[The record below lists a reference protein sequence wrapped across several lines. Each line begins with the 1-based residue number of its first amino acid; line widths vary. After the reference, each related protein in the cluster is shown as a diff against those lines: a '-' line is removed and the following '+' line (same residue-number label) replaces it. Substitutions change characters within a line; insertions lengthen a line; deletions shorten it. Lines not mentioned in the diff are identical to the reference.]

1 MLLHRVT
8 AFFLSEIFTSTP
20 GNKTVENSLSVLRF
34 NSISPM
40 KKGLLLLSLTLILP
54 AAAIAQKELPI
65 NENDDLIQFSGI
77 TITADSLNPVPYAK
91 IYDVSSRRGTATDV
105 NGYFSFVAHKKD
117 TILFTALGYKPV
129 HFFIPDT
136 ITKNRYS
143 LIQLM
148 SADTLTLAEA
158 IIFPWPTY
166 EDFKRAFLETKIPD
180 DDLEIARKN
189 LLAAD
194 IRMMAED
201 YPMDA
206 NMNYRNF
213 IDGQT
218 SKLYY
223 FGQQQPF
230 NFLNPFAWAQFI
242 KAWKDGKFK
251 QKSERLK

>member
-1 MLLHRVT
+1 
-8 AFFLSEIFTSTP
+8 
-20 GNKTVENSLSVLRF
+20 
-34 NSISPM
+34 M
-40 KKGLLLLSLTLILP
+40 KNCLLLLYLIVTIPL
-54 AAAIAQKELPI
+54 AGTAQNTTAD
-65 NENDDLIQFSGI
+65 NENGHLVQFSGI
-77 TITADSLNPVPYAK
+77 TITADSLNPVPFAK
-91 IYDVSSRRGTATDV
+91 IFDVSSRRGTTTDAT
-105 NGYFSFVAHKKD
+105 GYFSFVAHIND
-117 TILFTALGYKPV
+117 TILFKALGYKPV
-129 HFFIPDT
+129 YFVIPDT
-136 ITKNRYS
+136 ITKQRYS

-148 SADTLTLAEA
+148 SSDTLTLAEA

-166 EDFKRAFLETKIPD
+166 EDFKKAFLETKIPD

-206 NMNYRNF
+206 NMNYRNY

-242 KAWKDGKFK
+242 KAWKEGKFK

>member
-1 MLLHRVT
+1 M
-8 AFFLSEIFTSTP
+8 
-20 GNKTVENSLSVLRF
+20 KKSLSCLF
-34 NSISPM
+34 TLFLCSFFCNAIQAQEQQDNSN
-40 KKGLLLLSLTLILP
+40 LV
-54 AAAIAQKELPI
+54 
-65 NENDDLIQFSGI
+65 QFSGI

-91 IYDVSSRRGTATDV
+91 IVDVGSHRGTNSDV

-117 TILFTALGYKPV
+117 TVVFTALGFKPAS
-129 HFFIPDT
+129 FIIPDT
-136 ITKNRYS
+136 ITKQRYS

-148 SADTLTLAEA
+148 TADTLTLAA
-158 IIFPWPTY
+158 AYIFPWPTL
-166 EDFKRAFLETKIPD
+166 EDFKRAFVETKIPD

-194 IRMMAED
+194 IRMRAEE

-206 NMNYRNF
+206 SMNYRNY
-213 IDGQT
+213 IDNQT

-230 NFLNPFAWAQFI
+230 NIFNPFAWAKFI

-251 QKSERLK
+251 SQQERLK

>member
-1 MLLHRVT
+1 
-8 AFFLSEIFTSTP
+8 
-20 GNKTVENSLSVLRF
+20 
-34 NSISPM
+34 M
-40 KKGLLLLSLTLILP
+40 KKSLPCLFTLLLCSFFCN
-54 AAAIAQKELPI
+54 AIQAQELQD
-65 NENDDLIQFSGI
+65 NSNLVQFSGI

-91 IYDVSSRRGTATDV
+91 IVDVGSHRGTNSDV

-117 TILFTALGYKPV
+117 TVVFTALGFKPAS
-129 HFFIPDT
+129 FIIPDT
-136 ITKNRYS
+136 ITKQRYS

-148 SADTLTLAEA
+148 TADTLTLAA
-158 IIFPWPTY
+158 AFIFPWPTL
-166 EDFKRAFLETKIPD
+166 EDFKRAFVETKIPD

-194 IRMMAED
+194 IRMRAEE

-206 NMNYRNF
+206 SMNYRNY
-213 IDGQT
+213 IDNQT

-230 NFLNPFAWAQFI
+230 NIFNPFAWAKFI

-251 QKSERLK
+251 SQQERLK